1 MAQTKEQCLE
11 FLEKAREAVSE
22 LSVAE
27 DGERQME
34 RDEQQLVQS
43 LEAERKRMTDAV
55 QATLKKRR
63 QEIVASYDSE
73 MNKVQDRLKKAR
85 AKREKAKNQGIRER
99 IAEETQELC
108 TYNKE
113 LQDRMRDV
121 FRRGHVPMFCRTR
134 LYFSLY
140 HPRWAKEMLRLL
152 VFVALFFAV
161 LPWGV
166 YLLLPEQKPLYL
178 AAVYVADIL
187 IFGSLY
193 VVIGNRTKTR
203 YLDALQEA
211 RQILDLIYGNDRK
224 IKVITSTIRK
234 DKNEAI
240 YDLEKYDDD
249 IARLE
254 QEANEVAEKKR
265 DGLSTFETV
274 TQHIL
279 QDEIESPYRERIRS
293 MEQELA
299 EIRQQL
305 KVTAAEVKERRLAIA
320 NGYAGHLGR
329 EFLEPFKL
337 QELAGII
344 REDQAASITEA
355 IEVYRKR
362 SEE

>member
-234 DKNEAI
+234 DKN
-240 YDLEKYDDD
+240 
-249 IARLE
+249 
-254 QEANEVAEKKR
+254 
-265 DGLSTFETV
+265 LSLI
-274 TQHIL
+274 HI
-279 QDEIESPYRERIRS
+279 
-293 MEQELA
+293 
-299 EIRQQL
+299 
-305 KVTAAEVKERRLAIA
+305 
-320 NGYAGHLGR
+320 
-329 EFLEPFKL
+329 
-337 QELAGII
+337 
-344 REDQAASITEA
+344 
-355 IEVYRKR
+355 
-362 SEE
+362 